1 MTAMD
6 SLSPLK
12 EKVLAKAKSVGASAT
27 ASAHAAAE
35 ASSLAR
41 AAAMAKL
48 QEIQHMADN
57 ASTSVDSSLARAAAQ
72 SAGEEKK
79 FDPDY
84 VDPALLNAQTTKE
97 ITTKLAEMIAKHEA
111 TEAQWR
117 ESTADLEAQLAQMST
132 EHEELLKI
140 KDGELVQYAGK
151 ISDLEKQIEAGAEEQ
166 TRKVDE
172 VLKEKEGEMAKS
184 KEAIGALEKEIA
196 TLKEQLSDK
205 TQQEAAHTETIAK
218 LQTDISALETRVKAE
233 EDKLTAAHEDFAK
246 EKADLEAQVRDCA
259 AERRKLHNTIQELRG
274 NVRVFARVRPF
285 LPGDGVDEDEKK
297 QPSVVPK
304 ADGVSLKLR
313 LKGDEKKEYDFSFD
327 EVFKPDISQ
336 EAVFAEVSEFV
347 QSALDGYNV
356 CLFSYGQTGSGKT
369 HTMQGAGL
377 GNDRGIIPRAIERV
391 GAYKAEL
398 EAQGWEY
405 EMRVS
410 FLEIYNETIRDLLR
424 DEEIGEKKHEI
435 KVNPDGSR
443 LVTDLTIRPLEPT
456 DHEAV
461 KEVMETAAKYR
472 TTSATNMN
480 DVSSRS
486 HSVFTLHLTAVHKE
500 SNQQLKGMLNLCD
513 LAGSERLKRSGVSG
527 DQAKE
532 AMSINKSLSALATVF
547 VSIGSK
553 AGHVPYRNSKLTWL
567 LQPSLSGDGKTLMLC
582 NLSPTEMSSQE
593 SLSSLRF
600 ASQANQV
607 ELGQAK
613 RSISDVGSKNGEGGG
628 KTPPRRQGSSSSL
641 ASPPP
646 SSRLTQPTS
655 SSTKK

>member
-1 MTAMD
+1 
-6 SLSPLK
+6 
-12 EKVLAKAKSVGASAT
+12 
-27 ASAHAAAE
+27 
-35 ASSLAR
+35 
-41 AAAMAKL
+41 
-48 QEIQHMADN
+48 MADN

-600 ASQANQV
+600 ASQVNQV

>member
-1 MTAMD
+1 MD

-12 EKVLAKAKSVGASAT
+12 ERVLAKAKSVGASAS
-27 ASAHAAAE
+27 ASAHATAE

-41 AAAMAKL
+41 AAAVAKL
-48 QEIQHMADN
+48 QEIQHLADG
-57 ASTSVDSSLARAAAQ
+57 ASASVDSSLARAAAAQ
-72 SAGEEKK
+72 SAGGEEKK
-79 FDPDY
+79 LDPDY

-97 ITTKLAEMIAKHEA
+97 ITTKLAEMIAEHEA
-111 TEAQWR
+111 AEARWR
-117 ESTADLEAQLAQMST
+117 ESTADLEAKLAQQLK
-132 EHEELLKI
+132 EHEETLQI

-151 ISDLEKQIEAGAEEQ
+151 ISDLEKQLEAGAEEQ
-166 TRKVDE
+166 TRAVDE

-184 KEAIGALEKEIA
+184 KEAIDALEAEIA

-205 TQQEAAHTETIAK
+205 TRQGAAHTETIAK

-233 EDKLTAAHEDFAK
+233 EDKLTAAHEDFAT

-285 LPGDGVDEDEKK
+285 LSGDGASDDEKQ

-327 EVFKPDISQ
+327 DVFKPDISQ

-377 GNDRGIIPRAIERV
+377 GDERGIIPRAIERV

-456 DHEAV
+456 DAEAV
-461 KEVMETAAKYR
+461 KDVMDTAAKYR

-500 SNQQLKGMLNLCD
+500 SNQKLKGMLNLCD

-600 ASQANQV
+600 ASQVNQV

-646 SSRLTQPTS
+646 SSRLTQSTS

>member
-1 MTAMD
+1 MD

-12 EKVLAKAKSVGASAT
+12 ERVLAKAKSVGASAS

-41 AAAMAKL
+41 AAAVAKL
-48 QEIQHMADN
+48 QEIQHMADS
-57 ASTSVDSSLARAAAQ
+57 ASTSVDSSLARAAAAQ
-72 SAGEEKK
+72 FAGEEKK

-97 ITTKLAEMIAKHEA
+97 ITTKLAEMIAEHEA

-117 ESTADLEAQLAQMST
+117 ESTADLEAKLAQQLA
-132 EHEELLKI
+132 EHEELLQI

-166 TRKVDE
+166 TRKAEE

-184 KEAIGALEKEIA
+184 KEAIDALEAEIA
-196 TLKEQLSDK
+196 ALKEQLSDK
-205 TQQEAAHTETIAK
+205 TQQGAAHTETIAK

-285 LPGDGVDEDEKK
+285 LSGDGASDDEKQ

-377 GNDRGIIPRAIERV
+377 GDERGIIPRAIERV

-456 DHEAV
+456 DAEAV
-461 KEVMETAAKYR
+461 QDVMETAAKYR

-500 SNQQLKGMLNLCD
+500 SNQKLKGMLNLCD

-600 ASQANQV
+600 AAQVNQV

-646 SSRLTQPTS
+646 SSRLTQSTS

>member
-1 MTAMD
+1 MPRPRWTRRW
-6 SLSPLK
+6 P
-12 EKVLAKAKSVGASAT
+12 G
-27 ASAHAAAE
+27 
-35 ASSLAR
+35 R
-41 AAAMAKL
+41 RP
-48 QEIQHMADN
+48 QE
-57 ASTSVDSSLARAAAQ
+57 
-72 SAGEEKK
+72 K

-97 ITTKLAEMIAKHEA
+97 ITTKLAEMIAEHEA
-111 TEAQWR
+111 AEARWR
-117 ESTADLEAQLAQMST
+117 ESTADLEAKLAQQLK
-132 EHEELLKI
+132 EHEETLQI

-151 ISDLEKQIEAGAEEQ
+151 ISDLEKQLEAGAEEQ

-184 KEAIGALEKEIA
+184 KEAIDALDAEIA

-205 TQQEAAHTETIAK
+205 TQQGAAHTETIAK

-233 EDKLTAAHEDFAK
+233 EEKLTAAHEDFAK
-246 EKADLEAQVRDCA
+246 ERADLEEQVRDCA

-285 LPGDGVDEDEKK
+285 LSGDGATDDEKQ

-327 EVFKPDISQ
+327 EVFKPNISQ

-377 GNDRGIIPRAIERV
+377 GDERGIIPRAIERV

-456 DHEAV
+456 DAEAV
-461 KEVMETAAKYR
+461 KDVMETAAKYR

-500 SNQQLKGMLNLCD
+500 SNQKLKGMLNLCD

-600 ASQANQV
+600 ASQVNQV

-646 SSRLTQPTS
+646 SSRLTQSTS

>member
-132 EHEELLKI
+132 EHEETLQI

-166 TRKVDE
+166 SRKVDE

-184 KEAIGALEKEIA
+184 KEAIDVLEAEIT
-196 TLKEQLSDK
+196 TLKEKLSDK

-233 EDKLTAAHEDFAK
+233 EDKLTAAYEDFAK
-246 EKADLEAQVRDCA
+246 EKADLEAQVRESA

-285 LPGDGVDEDEKK
+285 LPGDGAADGE

-377 GNDRGIIPRAIERV
+377 GDDRGIIPRAIERV

-600 ASQANQV
+600 ASQVNQV

-613 RSISDVGSKNGEGGG
+613 RSISDVGSKSGEGGG

-641 ASPPP
+641 TSPPP